1 MRLKRGFGF
10 GFGFGTCRVSCQLH
24 PLFTMKATLKG
35 KYDVDKNGGGFGTLA
50 VNAGDVKFRA
60 SVTEATFINGPSLT
74 GLALAVEK
82 PGSFIVDYNVPKK
95 DFRFQ
100 FMNTVRVGDR
110 PLNLTYMHSRGD
122 NRTVLDGTFLFDPSN
137 KVSANYAFDSGNCKL
152 KYTYVHK
159 GLTTFEPAYDVAK
172 NTWDFSVLRR
182 VYGDDTLRASYQTSS
197 KVLGVEWS
205 RNPKQAVGFKI
216 VASVNLAEELKAP
229 KLIAETT
236 WNFEM

>member
-1 MRLKRGFGF
+1 
-10 GFGFGTCRVSCQLH
+10 
-24 PLFTMKATLKG
+24 MKATLKG
-35 KYDVDKNGGGFGTLA
+35 KYDVDKNGAAFANIA

-100 FMNTVRVGDR
+100 FMNTVRVGER
-110 PLNLTYMHSRGD
+110 PLNLTYAHSRGD
-122 NRTVLDGTFLFDPSN
+122 NRTVLDGTFVYDSAN
-137 KVSANYAFDSGNCKL
+137 KVSANYALDSGNCKL

-172 NTWDFSVLRR
+172 NTWDFAVSRR
-182 VYGDDTLRASYQTSS
+182 VYGGDDTLRASYQTSS
-197 KVLGVEWS
+197 RVLGVEWS
-205 RNPKQAVGFKI
+205 RNPKHTAGFKI
-216 VASVNLAEELKAP
+216 VASVNLAEEFKAP
-229 KLIAETT
+229 KLVAETT

>member
-1 MRLKRGFGF
+1 
-10 GFGFGTCRVSCQLH
+10 
-24 PLFTMKATLKG
+24 MKATLKG
-35 KYDVDKNGGGFGTLA
+35 KYDLDKNGGALATAA

-74 GLALAVEK
+74 GLSLAVEK

-100 FMNTVRVGDR
+100 FMNTVRVRER
-110 PLNLTYMHSRGD
+110 PLNLTYAHNFSD
-122 NRTVLDGTFLFDPSN
+122 NRTVLDGTFVYDPAN
-137 KVSANYAFDSGNCKL
+137 KFSANYALDSGNCKL

-159 GLTTFEPAYDVAK
+159 GLTTFEPTYDVAK
-172 NTWDFSVLRR
+172 NTWDFAVSQR
-182 VYGDDTLRASYQTSS
+182 VYGDDTLRATYQTSTR
-197 KVLGVEWS
+197 VLGLEWS
-205 RNPKQAVGFKI
+205 RMSKHPAGFKI

-229 KLIAETT
+229 KVVAETS

>member
-1 MRLKRGFGF
+1 
-10 GFGFGTCRVSCQLH
+10 
-24 PLFTMKATLKG
+24 MKATLKG
-35 KYDVDKNGGGFGTLA
+35 KYDVDKNGGGVATVA
-50 VNAGDVKFRA
+50 VNAADVKLRA
-60 SVTEATFINGPSLT
+60 SVTEATFVNGPSLT

-100 FMNTVRVGDR
+100 FMNTVRVGER

-122 NRTVLDGTFLFDPSN
+122 NRTVLDGTFVFDPAN
-137 KVSANYAFDSGNCKL
+137 KVSANYALDSGNCKL

-172 NTWDFSVLRR
+172 NAWDFAVSRR
-182 VYGDDTLRASYQTSS
+182 VYGDDTLKASYQTSS

-205 RNPKQAVGFKI
+205 RNSKHTAGFKI
-216 VASVNLAEELKAP
+216 VASVNLAEEFKAP

-236 WNFEM
+236 WNIEM